1 VWRAAARAL
10 YSRLLVM
17 LRAARRL
24 RRPAGTARNY
34 ATKAVRSGHGAFY
47 AELLPSMLPVA
58 LLGSAVYLVCPRPLS
73 RVCALTCGY
82 RACT

>member
-1 VWRAAARAL
+1 VVWRAAARAL

-24 RRPAGTARNY
+24 RRPAGTARDY
-34 ATKAVRSGHGAFY
+34 ATATKSGHGAFY

-58 LLGSAVYLVCPRPLS
+58 LLGSAVYLVCPCPLS
-73 RVCALTCGY
+73 RVCALTRG
-82 RACT
+82 

>member
-1 VWRAAARAL
+1 
-10 YSRLLVM
+10 M

-34 ATKAVRSGHGAFY
+34 ATKAVSGHGAFY

-73 RVCALTCGY
+73 RVCALTRG
-82 RACT
+82 